1 MRTGDQGG
9 VMGGRHGE
17 IDGEADDEFGYGEG
31 PLRRGERGDAG
42 AETRQR
48 GEL

>member
-1 MRTGDQGG
+1 MRTSDQGV
-9 VMGGRHGE
+9 VMGGRHRG
-17 IDGEADDEFGYGEG
+17 IDKGDDEFGYSEG

-48 GEL
+48 AEL